1 MTRDVVSEATP
12 RRDLNRIADDLFDVQ
27 AMLLALQSHSSNFQ
41 SDPDIDNSNELVRMC
56 QIITDAVT
64 RSTRELTD
72 YADGVRR
79 AR

>member
-1 MTRDVVSEATP
+1 MTRDAVSEAVKY
-12 RRDLNRIADDLFDVQ
+12 RDLGSIADDLYNVQ
-27 AMLLALQSHSSNFQ
+27 AMLLALTSHSSNFQ

-56 QIITDAVT
+56 QIITDAVI

>member
-56 QIITDAVT
+56 HLIIDAVH
-64 RSTRELTD
+64 
-72 YADGVRR
+72 RR
-79 AR
+79 ALELVDYGDRLRREA